1 MESQTPTSYT
11 QEVFKWDSVIQVLKR
26 RILKCS
32 AVLKLSKSGQSKL
45 VNALHP
51 SAVKGSNEASCHS
64 AKADLTTSI
73 TALRRRRKKKER
85 QDLTHVSRELQS
97 SVC

>member
-1 MESQTPTSYT
+1 MGFYETG
-11 QEVFKWDSVIQVLKR
+11 FKR

-51 SAVKGSNEASCHS
+51 SAVKGSNEASCHL
-64 AKADLTTSI
+64 AKADLTTNT
-73 TALRRRRKKKER
+73 TALLRGGKKKTGPHSCLQR
-85 QDLTHVSRELQS
+85 AAVFSMLNYFHHVFSDAY
-97 SVC
+97 